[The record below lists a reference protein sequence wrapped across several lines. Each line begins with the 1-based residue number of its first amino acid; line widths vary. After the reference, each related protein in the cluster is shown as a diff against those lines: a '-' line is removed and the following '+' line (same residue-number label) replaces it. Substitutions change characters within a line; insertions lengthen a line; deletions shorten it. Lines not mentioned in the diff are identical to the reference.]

1 MVAGIVHLRSAALY
15 GYGANLDMTT
25 ARDIIRRLRNGR
37 PALRHGAGNRSGMNQ
52 SSSGAGPTHSELS
65 DDIVAGVGAWIAAWA
80 EFVLLGYLA
89 IIGAFFASENASP
102 GDYTCGLALS
112 LAAIALAFMRLKS
125 RFDGDPVDWE
135 TYLLV
140 DDLPNLIAVIAV
152 FAVIGLFGL
161 FTAARVEYGGLHSAG
176 LALFVASAGAV
187 FLNMKRVFDNFD
199 RRI

>member
-1 MVAGIVHLRSAALY
+1 
-15 GYGANLDMTT
+15 
-25 ARDIIRRLRNGR
+25 
-37 PALRHGAGNRSGMNQ
+37 MNQ
-52 SSSGAGPTHSELS
+52 SSSGARPTHNEPP
-65 DDIVAGVGAWIAAWA
+65 DEIVAGVGAWIAAWA

-89 IIGAFFASENASP
+89 IIGAFFASDNAAP

-140 DDLPNLIAVIAV
+140 DDLPNLIAVIVV

-161 FTAARVEYGGLHSAG
+161 FIAARFEYGGLHSAG

-199 RRI
+199 RRA